1 MTTDGGARRI
11 EDWDVLAADE
21 ITRSRELRVWTFVL
35 MVAVCGAAALGL
47 AVHAVRSIAFDWWMV
62 VLSALFLTTGRFSI
76 KVPGRPATVSVS
88 EVFLFTSLILY
99 GPGPA
104 TLMVAVDGLWAS
116 FNHRDRRLYRTLFN
130 VAEPSLSTL
139 AAGTIF
145 FVVAGLPPFE
155 PVRVH
160 PDSYLV
166 PSLAMA
172 ASYFLFNSL
181 LQAAAVAIE
190 SGETIADI
198 WSQHALYLGINYYAA
213 ASLATLAVQ
222 NAARINLEVLG
233 LVVPLLVLSYAA
245 YKSAASRIEDADLHL
260 KDVEQLYQATVETLA
275 VAVDA
280 KDQVTHGH
288 IRRVQRHTLVLAR
301 ALGVREPLELKAVA
315 AAALLHDVGKLAVPD
330 YVLNKPGRL
339 SRTEFDRMK
348 LHSAKGAEILT
359 AVGFPYPVVPIV
371 RHHHEQWDGNGYPD
385 RLIGEAIPLGARILS
400 VVDCFDALTSDRPYR
415 RRMTDEDAVAIV
427 HARRGT
433 MYDPRVVDA
442 FMALLPELRTADLKA
457 EGPAVPAGET
467 AGDATGSRER
477 GEIAFE
483 ATRPLLVS
491 HLASETAGRLADAMP
506 GSEVCLFSPDAGN
519 DMLGVVYATPAIAKV
534 VSRLNIRTGDGLAGW
549 VAANRHTIANSDA
562 SLDLG
567 DAATTLGL
575 SVCTATPVFAFGAL
589 VAVLCVY
596 APGKF
601 TEDRVRTIG
610 ALAQEIGLELARH
623 EQRSSAGTA
632 PAPSIL
638 AVTHAEKRTA

>member
-62 VLSALFLTTGRFSI
+62 VLSALFLTTGRFAI

-213 ASLATLAVQ
+213 ASLATLAVE

-275 VAVDA
+275 IAVDA

-288 IRRVQRHTLVLAR
+288 IRRVQRHTLFLAR
-301 ALGVREPLELKAVA
+301 ALGVREALELKASC
-315 AAALLHDVGKLAVPD
+315 
-330 YVLNKPGRL
+330 GRV
-339 SRTEFDRMK
+339 TI
-348 LHSAKGAEILT
+348 A
-359 AVGFPYPVVPIV
+359 
-371 RHHHEQWDGNGYPD
+371 
-385 RLIGEAIPLGARILS
+385 
-400 VVDCFDALTSDRPYR
+400 R
-415 RRMTDEDAVAIV
+415 RR
-427 HARRGT
+427 
-433 MYDPRVVDA
+433 
-442 FMALLPELRTADLKA
+442 
-457 EGPAVPAGET
+457 ET
-467 AGDATGSRER
+467 CRA
-477 GEIAFE
+477 
-483 ATRPLLVS
+483 
-491 HLASETAGRLADAMP
+491 
-506 GSEVCLFSPDAGN
+506 
-519 DMLGVVYATPAIAKV
+519 
-534 VSRLNIRTGDGLAGW
+534 
-549 VAANRHTIANSDA
+549 
-562 SLDLG
+562 
-567 DAATTLGL
+567 
-575 SVCTATPVFAFGAL
+575 
-589 VAVLCVY
+589 
-596 APGKF
+596 
-601 TEDRVRTIG
+601 
-610 ALAQEIGLELARH
+610 
-623 EQRSSAGTA
+623 
-632 PAPSIL
+632 
-638 AVTHAEKRTA
+638 